1 MEVKVTDDS
10 RPSEGNDDKQLLL
23 PPDDEEEKPTA
34 QSIKSSSDAADVD
47 GLVQPAAEGT
57 ESSG

>member
-1 MEVKVTDDS
+1 MTDDS